1 MSPKG
6 LFTRVGAD
14 LGEEQGWCS
23 TLGRGVRGVTSVG
36 SPYLQVK
43 RTVGWQELPTGQRHL
58 LDAHSQPGVSQWN
71 RSLEDKYPVLHLPC
85 LTLLVLLLTVNA
97 GQATWHRAHRER
109 AEAKE
114 KHQAWPSV
122 TACSGGPNSQ
132 RKGLQAQG
140 FRCLPSAPSPHMQAS
155 CTTKPPVA
163 LEKLLLLFP
172 RLVSP

>member
-14 LGEEQGWCS
+14 LGKEQGWCS
-23 TLGRGVRGVTSVG
+23 TLGRGVGGGNVSREPLPPGEKDSGVA
-36 SPYLQVK
+36 
-43 RTVGWQELPTGQRHL
+43 RTANRAATFA
-58 LDAHSQPGVSQWN
+58 AHSQLGVSQWN
-71 RSLEDKYPVLHLPC
+71 RSLEDKHPVLHLPC

-97 GQATWHRAHRER
+97 GQATWHRAHGER

-132 RKGLQAQG
+132 RKGLQTQG